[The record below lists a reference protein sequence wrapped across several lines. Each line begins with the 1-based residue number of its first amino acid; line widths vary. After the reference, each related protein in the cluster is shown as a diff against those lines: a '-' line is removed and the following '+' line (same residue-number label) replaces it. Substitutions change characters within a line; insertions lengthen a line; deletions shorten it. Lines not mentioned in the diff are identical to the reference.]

1 LSERTGASSQ
11 IANKPK
17 AFDQN
22 MAISDEKFLKSPKG
36 IMLSTNGDGSEA
48 YIKLIAAELEME
60 SLTSE
65 RLRGI
70 LADAGIC
77 HGLKNDVISQ
87 LIENPVIG
95 EHVLIAAGD
104 SPTPGKDAQL
114 EYLFDTVAKREP
126 KVDAQGRIDY
136 KDLNFIQNAKAGQV
150 LVRKAPVEPGTPGK
164 SVLGKDIAPRS
175 GRDRPIVRGANTHL
189 APDGLTLM
197 SSIDGTIMFKGGS
210 VSVQPSQ
217 NIPGSVDSSTGNI
230 NCVGSVKVYQN
241 ICSEFKVVVN
251 GDLEVGGN
259 IEDAFIEVTG
269 NVLVRGGFFGSGKGV
284 MVAGGDVTLK
294 YAENQKI
301 RAGGSIYVGGEVLNC
316 DLYASDAVVVQ
327 GKMGRIAG
335 GNVAAK
341 HLVRVSSF
349 GNDASVVTHVHV
361 AYDLKLMERMREVT
375 KELER
380 LGSDE
385 KRVKEALV
393 GLYRLEMN
401 GKLPADK
408 KEVLLRFKDFMTQL
422 PPQKEALKT
431 EFEQLKQKMQELSG
445 ARVVAE
451 DAVYAGTIIHFGPVY
466 KEILEDI
473 RNGMVFEKGGEAIT
487 RTTFDAERE
496 RRHEEQWHKSRKEA
510 AASKRPEPVPA

>member
-1 LSERTGASSQ
+1 
-11 IANKPK
+11 
-17 AFDQN
+17 
-22 MAISDEKFLKSPKG
+22 MAVNDEKFLKSTKG
-36 IMLSTNGDGSEA
+36 IMLSTNGDGTEA
-48 YIKLIAAELEME
+48 YFKLVAVEIGNEP
-60 SLTSE
+60 LTFE
-65 RLRGI
+65 RLHG
-70 LADAGIC
+70 LLTDAGVC
-77 HGLKNDVISQ
+77 FGLNDEAINQ
-87 LIENPVIG
+87 LAANPVFG
-95 EHVLIAAGD
+95 EYVHIASGE
-104 SPTPGKDAQL
+104 SPNPGKDAQL

-136 KDLNFIQNAKAGQV
+136 KDLNFIQSAKAGQV
-150 LVRKAPVEPGTPGK
+150 LVRKTPPEPGTPGK
-164 SVLGKDIAPRS
+164 SVLGKDIAPRA
-175 GRDRPIVRGANTHL
+175 GRDRPIARGANTHL

-197 SSIDGTIMFKGGS
+197 ASIDGTIMFKGGS

-259 IEDAFIEVTG
+259 IEDALIEVTG

-301 RAGGSIYVGGEVLNC
+301 RAGGTIYVGGEVLNC
-316 DLYASDAVVVQ
+316 DLYAGDAVVVQ
-327 GKMGRIAG
+327 GRVGRIAG

-341 HLVRVSSF
+341 HLIRVASF
-349 GNDASVVTHVHV
+349 GNEASVVTHVHV
-361 AYDLKLMERMREVT
+361 AYDMKLMERLREVT
-375 KELER
+375 KEIER

-385 KRVKEALV
+385 KRVKDALV

-422 PPQKEALKT
+422 PPQKDALKT
-431 EFEQLKQKMQELSG
+431 EFEQLKQKLQELSG
-445 ARVVAE
+445 ARVIAE
-451 DAVYAGTIIHFGPVY
+451 EAVFAGTVIHFGPVY
-466 KEILEDI
+466 KEIIEDFL
-473 RNGMVFEKGGEAIT
+473 NGAVFEKGGEAIT

-496 RRHEEQWHKSRKEA
+496 RRLEEQWQKTRKDATA
-510 AASKRPEPVPA
+510 ARRPEPVPA